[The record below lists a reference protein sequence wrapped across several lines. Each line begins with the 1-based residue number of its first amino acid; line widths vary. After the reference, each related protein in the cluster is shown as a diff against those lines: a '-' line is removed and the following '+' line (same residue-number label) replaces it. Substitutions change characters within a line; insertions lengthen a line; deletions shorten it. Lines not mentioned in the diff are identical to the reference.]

1 MLDILKFA
9 HEKGAEQGEKKGE
22 EKGSLQTA
30 REMLIEIL
38 KESLGIVPAYI
49 ADEVTAISRPDI
61 LKGLVKQAV
70 KCREISEFEKMLRL
84 ATKQA
89 AG

>member
-9 HEKGAEQGEKKGE
+9 HEKGAEEGEKKGE
-22 EKGSLQTA
+22 EKGLQTA
-30 REMLIEIL
+30 REMVIETL
-38 KESLGIVPAYI
+38 QESLGIVPRYI
-49 ADEVTAISRPDI
+49 ADEVRSLSHPDV
-61 LKGLVKQAV
+61 LKGLLRQAFRCKEV
-70 KCREISEFEKMLRL
+70 SEFEKMLKL